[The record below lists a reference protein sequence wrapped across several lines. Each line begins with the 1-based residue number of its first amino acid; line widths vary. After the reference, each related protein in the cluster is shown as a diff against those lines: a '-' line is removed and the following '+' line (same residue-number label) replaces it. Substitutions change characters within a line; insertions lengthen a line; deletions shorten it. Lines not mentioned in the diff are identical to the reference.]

1 MAFLDPKADLTF
13 KRVFA
18 DHPHLLID
26 LLNSLLPID
35 YPIKEIEYLPTE
47 LLTNDPQN
55 KLSIVDVKCVDQSGR
70 KFIVEMQVAFVSDLF
85 KRLIYNASK
94 VISKDLTRAQ
104 KFGHL
109 KPVYML
115 CFLDSIMDKQTNVW
129 FHHYGISHKVIPNR
143 TMSGLDWFFIELP
156 KWKNSINFNYSNKRD
171 LWLTFLSD
179 PDKLNKMYSTKE
191 IEKFEE
197 LSEALDLINASN
209 YTEAQIRGIEHY
221 LDTMRYNNSLLEGT
235 RNDTLKE
242 VLLIMAEIK
251 NGSALDEIALKYG
264 VDIAYVIQLKEQI
277 REAVKS

>member
-1 MAFLDPKADLTF
+1 
-13 KRVFA
+13 
-18 DHPHLLID
+18 
-26 LLNSLLPID
+26 
-35 YPIKEIEYLPTE
+35 
-47 LLTNDPQN
+47 
-55 KLSIVDVKCVDQSGR
+55 
-70 KFIVEMQVAFVSDLF
+70 
-85 KRLIYNASK
+85 
-94 VISKDLTRAQ
+94 
-104 KFGHL
+104 
-109 KPVYML
+109 
-115 CFLDSIMDKQTNVW
+115 
-129 FHHYGISHKVIPNR
+129 
-143 TMSGLDWFFIELP
+143 
-156 KWKNSINFNYSNKRD
+156 
-171 LWLTFLSD
+171 
-179 PDKLNKMYSTKE
+179 MYSTKE

>member
-1 MAFLDPKADLTF
+1 
-13 KRVFA
+13 
-18 DHPHLLID
+18 
-26 LLNSLLPID
+26 
-35 YPIKEIEYLPTE
+35 
-47 LLTNDPQN
+47 
-55 KLSIVDVKCVDQSGR
+55 
-70 KFIVEMQVAFVSDLF
+70 
-85 KRLIYNASK
+85 
-94 VISKDLTRAQ
+94 
-104 KFGHL
+104 
-109 KPVYML
+109 
-115 CFLDSIMDKQTNVW
+115 
-129 FHHYGISHKVIPNR
+129 
-143 TMSGLDWFFIELP
+143 MSGLDWFFIELP